1 MPEPNF
7 PVLNKKINS
16 KEMELKREQ
25 VETLTL
31 EELRTRIAALQ
42 LRIDKLRAIEAE
54 FLAS

>member
-1 MPEPNF
+1 MKDQNF
-7 PVLNKKINS
+7 PVFNKKISNT
-16 KEMELKREQ
+16 ELELKREH

>member
-1 MPEPNF
+1 MQEPNF
-7 PVLNKKINS
+7 PVFNKKISNT
-16 KEMELKREQ
+16 ELELKREQ

-31 EELRTRIAALQ
+31 EQLRTRIAVLQ

>member
-1 MPEPNF
+1 MKDQNF
-7 PVLNKKINS
+7 PVFNKKISNT
-16 KEMELKREQ
+16 ELELKREQ